1 MESINDINTSAKK
14 PEQLKSVPFFTFLE
28 NFKAKLKQVFH
39 VSGNIDVMS
48 SRRGFPLEMSEIMS
62 CKPLSVC
69 IPKKYGGRG
78 GYVHES
84 LSVLSAASYES
95 LGLSLTLGIN
105 SSLFLQPVA
114 KFGQE
119 SVKADIFKRFLQN
132 SNMGGLMITEPNFG
146 SDALSMQTYYVKNN
160 GHYQIKG
167 KKHWAGLTGLAD
179 YWLIAARE
187 RSAEGPLRRD
197 IGFFICDA
205 NDPGQKIM
213 VEEYFEN
220 LGLYMI
226 PYGRNRIDVSVPEN
240 QRLQPQSTGLHMMI
254 DMLHRSRVYF
264 PGIGLGFIKRMLDEA
279 IAHAKNRKVGGK
291 SLSGYDQVQQRLS
304 RLQASFTICS
314 AFCYRSTEI
323 ADINNDLA
331 GYDLE
336 ANVIKSVT
344 SDLMQEASQSLL
356 QLQGAE
362 GFKLTHIAGRSVVD
376 SRPFQIFEGS
386 NDILYA
392 QISEAM
398 IKLMKMAKESNFYQ
412 FLSSFHLTVRAS
424 DNLKEL
430 LNFEVYWQMSQRKM
444 VELGNVISR
453 IVSMNHV
460 IKLGNKG
467 FRTDLIAGTLMVLKQ
482 DISMALSNY
491 AFHNSTMV
499 VEDYEENGSWFRLD
513 NLFNRTN
520 EG

>member
-1 MESINDINTSAKK
+1 MKSMNDINPSIKR
-14 PEQLKSVPFFTFLE
+14 PEQVKSVPFFTFLE
-28 NFKAKLKQVFH
+28 NFKTKLKQVFH
-39 VSGNIDVMS
+39 VWGDIDKMS
-48 SRRGFPLEMSEIMS
+48 TQRGLPPQAMSEIMS
-62 CKPLSVC
+62 CNPLSVS

-78 GYVHES
+78 GYVHEN

-114 KFGQE
+114 KYGQE
-119 SVKADIFKRFLQN
+119 SVKAEIFTRFLRN

-146 SDALSMQTYYVKNN
+146 SDALSMQTYFAKHN
-160 GHYQIKG
+160 GRYHIKG

-187 RSAEGPLRRD
+187 RSEEGTLRRD

-205 NDPGQKIM
+205 NEPGQEIM

-226 PYGRNRIDVSVPEN
+226 PYGRNRINVSVPEN

-254 DMLHRSRVYF
+254 DMLHRSRVIF

-279 IAHAKNRKVGGK
+279 IAHTKHRKVGGK
-291 SLSGYDQVQQRLS
+291 SLSSYDQVQYRLN
-304 RLQASFTICS
+304 RLQASFTLCS
-314 AFCYRSTEI
+314 AFCFRSNEI
-323 ADINNDLA
+323 ADVNNDLA
-331 GYDLE
+331 SYDLE

-356 QLQGAE
+356 QLSGAE

-398 IKLMKMAKESNFYQ
+398 IKLLRKAKELNFFK
-412 FLSSFHLTVRAS
+412 FLNSFYLTGRAA
-424 DNLKEL
+424 DHLKEL
-430 LNFEVYWQMSQRKM
+430 LNFEIYLQLSQRKM
-444 VELGNVISR
+444 VELGIVISR
-453 IVSMNHV
+453 IVSMNYV
-460 IKLGNKG
+460 IKLGNLG
-467 FRTDLIAGTLMVLKQ
+467 FRADLITNAIAVLKK
-482 DISMALSNY
+482 DIAMALSNFSY
-491 AFHNSTMV
+491 HNSSVV
-499 VEDYEENGSWFRLD
+499 VEDYEENASWFSLVNNFSRP
-513 NLFNRTN
+513 
-520 EG
+520 

>member
-1 MESINDINTSAKK
+1 MNSLNDIHTSAKK
-14 PEQLKSVPFFTFLE
+14 TEQVKSVPFFNFLE
-28 NFKAKLKQVFH
+28 NFKAKLRQVFH
-39 VSGNIDVMS
+39 LSGNVDEMS
-48 SRRGFPLEMSEIMS
+48 SHRGFPRQMNEIMS
-62 CKPLSVC
+62 CNPLSVC

-78 GYVHES
+78 GYVHEN

-119 SVKADIFKRFLQN
+119 SVKSEIFKRFLQN

-146 SDALSMQTYYVKNN
+146 SDALSMQTYFTKENN
-160 GHYQIKG
+160 RYHIKG
-167 KKHWAGLTGLAD
+167 KKHWAGLTGLAN

-205 NDPGQKIM
+205 SDPGQKIM

-240 QRLQPQSTGLHMMI
+240 QRLQPHSTGLHMMI
-254 DMLHRSRVYF
+254 DMLHRSRIYF

-279 IAHAKNRKVGGK
+279 ITHAQSRKVGGK
-291 SLSGYDQVQQRLS
+291 SLNGYDQVQHRLS
-304 RLQASFTICS
+304 RLQAGFTICS

-331 GYDLE
+331 GFDLE

-392 QISEAM
+392 QISEAT

-412 FLSSFHLTVRAS
+412 FLNSFNLTVRAS
-424 DNLKEL
+424 EYLHDL
-430 LNFEVYWQMSQRKM
+430 LNFEIYWQMSQRKM
-444 VELGNVISR
+444 VELGNAISR
-453 IVSMNHV
+453 IVSMNYV

-467 FRTDLIAGTLMVLKQ
+467 FRNDLIAGALSVLKQ
-482 DISMALSNY
+482 DITAALSNY
-491 AFHNSTMV
+491 AFHNTSMV
-499 VEDYEENGSWFRLD
+499 VEDYEENGSWLSLAKF
-513 NLFNRTN
+513 
-520 EG
+520 

>member
-1 MESINDINTSAKK
+1 MNDINPSIKR
-14 PEQLKSVPFFTFLE
+14 PEQVKSVPFFTFLE
-28 NFKAKLKQVFH
+28 NFKTKLKQVFH
-39 VSGNIDVMS
+39 VLGDIDKMS
-48 SRRGFPLEMSEIMS
+48 TQRGLPPQTLNEIMS
-62 CKPLSVC
+62 CNPLSVS

-78 GYVHES
+78 GYAHEN
-84 LSVLSAASYES
+84 LSILSAASYES

-119 SVKADIFKRFLQN
+119 SIKAGIFNRFLQN

-146 SDALSMQTYYVKNN
+146 SDALSMQTYFVKHNEQY
-160 GHYQIKG
+160 HIKG

-187 RSAEGPLRRD
+187 RSAEGTLRRD

-205 NDPGQKIM
+205 NEQGQKIM

-226 PYGRNRIDVSVPEN
+226 PYGRNRIDVKIPEN

-254 DMLHRSRVYF
+254 DMLHRSRIYF

-279 IAHAKNRKVGGK
+279 ITHAKQRKVGGK
-291 SLSGYDQVQQRLS
+291 SLSSYDQVQHRLN
-304 RLQASFTICS
+304 RLQTSFTICS
-314 AFCYRSTEI
+314 AFCFRSTEI

-331 GYDLE
+331 SYDLE

-392 QISEAM
+392 QISEVI
-398 IKLMKMAKESNFYQ
+398 IKLMKMAKESNFYK
-412 FLSSFHLTVRAS
+412 FLNSFNLTGRAS
-424 DNLKEL
+424 ENLKEL
-430 LNFEVYWQMSQRKM
+430 LNFEIYLQMSQRKM

-453 IVSMNHV
+453 IVSLNYV
-460 IKLGNKG
+460 IKLGSHG
-467 FRTDLIAGTLMVLKQ
+467 FRTDLITSTIAVLKQ
-482 DISMALSNY
+482 DITMALSNY
-491 AFHNSTMV
+491 SFQNSSVV
-499 VEDYEENGSWFRLD
+499 VEDYEENGSWFSLV
-513 NLFNRTN
+513 NY
-520 EG
+520 